1 LRIAVSYNLRFSGA
15 IALSHIPEKPNPPT
29 PLRAREGGSRLLP
42 SPCRRGVGGEVN
54 ITLPFDIIVKI
65 DLIH

>member
-1 LRIAVSYNLRFSGA
+1 VKR
-15 IALSHIPEKPNPPT
+15 PNPPAPFPT
-29 PLRAREGGSRLLP
+29 REGGEILLP

-54 ITLPFDIIVKI
+54 IVLPFDIIVKI